1 MKPRPTQRSI
11 LVQSRNPPRE
21 GVIVRASRHE
31 PLASNGP
38 PKERTMKR
46 STNLPGVLAAALL
59 LLTMVIVPVAADEK
73 EGTVTTRLTGYQE
86 TPLTI
91 NSAASGEF
99 TAKIREDG
107 TAIDYELT
115 YRDLSSPV
123 AQSHIHFG
131 RPAISGQIVL
141 FLCTNLAPPAG
152 VPTPQACPAP
162 PAKITGTLTAADV
175 IARATQGIDAG
186 AAGLDEMIA
195 AMRAG
200 AAYADVH
207 TANFTGGEIRGR
219 LPGDGNDNH

>member
-1 MKPRPTQRSI
+1 
-11 LVQSRNPPRE
+11 
-21 GVIVRASRHE
+21 
-31 PLASNGP
+31 
-38 PKERTMKR
+38 MKR

-131 RPAISGQIVL
+131 RPAISGMIVL

-152 VPTPQACPAP
+152 VPTPQACAAAPAT
-162 PAKITGTLTAADV
+162 ITGTLTAADV
-175 IARATQGIDAG
+175 IPRPQQGIDAG
-186 AAGLDEMIA
+186 AAGFAEMLKAI
-195 AMRAG
+195 RAG
-200 AAYADVH
+200 AAYANVH
-207 TANFTGGEIRGR
+207 TTVFPTGEIRGR
-219 LPGDGNDNH
+219 LRAHGHDDR